1 MSKNKTKLNILGQ
14 WDIHLISDQKDK
26 REFNIVMQGS
36 LALLQCLL
44 SQVLRTNLKKLVH
57 ECLQIEMPCTYLM
70 AQKTKGRIQS
80 ETKAFYVEIK
90 SATGSR
96 ASFISFMD

>member
-1 MSKNKTKLNILGQ
+1 M
-14 WDIHLISDQKDK
+14 
-26 REFNIVMQGS
+26 
-36 LALLQCLL
+36 
-44 SQVLRTNLKKLVH
+44 H

-90 SATGSR
+90 NATGSK
-96 ASFISFMD
+96 ALFISFMVYIEEVKAEIERT

>member
-1 MSKNKTKLNILGQ
+1 MGHTFDQ
-14 WDIHLISDQKDK
+14 TSDQKDK

-80 ETKAFYVEIK
+80 ETKAFNVEIK
-90 SATGSR
+90 NATGSR